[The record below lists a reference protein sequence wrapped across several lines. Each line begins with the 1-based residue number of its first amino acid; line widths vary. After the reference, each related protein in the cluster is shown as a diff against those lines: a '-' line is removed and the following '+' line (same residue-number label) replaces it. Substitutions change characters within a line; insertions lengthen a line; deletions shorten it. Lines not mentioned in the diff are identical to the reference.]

1 MNRYSNKELIQN
13 QNELYESFFRERNVK
28 FINHFETTNFTFPT
42 NQQLLTIP
50 YVEHTWKY
58 GDRYYKLSSKYYGD
72 TTMWWVIAM
81 FNKKPT
87 EHDISIGDTILILTS
102 SASKVEH
109 SLIAT

>member
-1 MNRYSNKELIQN
+1 MNRYYNKELIQN
-13 QNELYESFFRERNVK
+13 ENELYESFFRERNVK

-81 FNKKPT
+81 FNNKPT
-87 EHDISIGDTILILTS
+87 EHSISIGDTILIPTLLEKLFS
-102 SASKVEH
+102 YMKP
-109 SLIAT
+109 